1 MIGKKTIVTGLLLLS
16 GVLSAVAAQSGTT
29 DQPQDSLTMSLCNN
43 PEQIVARRVGD
54 FRIEYY
60 MGETQLNM
68 KTMSGFLSLNSASAP
83 WFKKFRARRLTG
95 IGVVLGGIG
104 LIVADGFISKP
115 EFPIITIGGIAT
127 AIWGLTIYIG
137 ANDTFR
143 LSVYHYNRNIC
154 RIK

>member
-1 MIGKKTIVTGLLLLS
+1 MMI
-16 GVLSAVAAQSGTT
+16 
-29 DQPQDSLTMSLCNN
+29 P
-43 PEQIVARRVGD
+43 RRSGD

-104 LIVADGFISKP
+104 LIVADGFIKKP

-137 ANDTFR
+137 SNDTFR

-154 RIK
+154 KIK